1 MTNIGDHLSHI
12 RADYQ
17 KATLNETEVGDDP
30 LLFFQKWFRQAE
42 EAGITEV
49 NAMTLA
55 TANVWGLP
63 SARIVLLKG
72 MDEDGFIFFTNYDS
86 EKGKQIAEEESVAL
100 LFFWKELERQVRIE
114 GTARRIPAQ
123 ESEDY
128 FGSRPKGSRI
138 SALASPQSQV
148 IEGREML
155 EDKVKELET
164 LYAGTDIVPRPEN
177 WGGYRVIPEKVEF
190 WQGRPSRLHDRI
202 VFYREPETDNGAD
215 ELPGY
220 SAWEKFRLAP

>member
-1 MTNIGDHLSHI
+1 MTKISDHISKI

-17 KATLNETEVGDDP
+17 MASLNETEAGDDP

-72 MDEDGFIFFTNYDS
+72 LDEEGFIFYTNYES
-86 EKGKQIAEEESVAL
+86 EKGRQIADEQSVAL

-114 GTARRIPAQ
+114 GTAVKLPAA
-123 ESEDY
+123 ESDAY
-128 FGSRPKGSRI
+128 FHSRPRGSQI
-138 SALASPQSQV
+138 SAVASPQSQV
-148 IEGREML
+148 IESREVL
-155 EDKVKELET
+155 EDKVRELERR
-164 LYAGTDIVPRPEN
+164 YEGQEIPRPEH
-177 WGGYRVIPEKVEF
+177 WGGYKVIPEKIEF
-190 WQGRPSRLHDRI
+190 WQGRKNRLHDRI
-202 VFYREPETDNGAD
+202 VFFREPETDNGEDA
-215 ELPGY
+215 LPGY
-220 SAWEKFRLAP
+220 SSWEKYRIAP

>member
-1 MTNIGDHLSHI
+1 MTNISEHISKI

-17 KATLNETEVGDDP
+17 MATLNETEAGDDP
-30 LLFFQKWFRQAE
+30 LLFFQKWFSEAE
-42 EAGITEV
+42 ASAITEV

-55 TANVWGLP
+55 TANTWGLP

-72 MDEDGFIFFTNYDS
+72 LDEEGFIFFTNYES
-86 EKGKQIAEEESVAL
+86 EKGRQIAEEESVAL

-114 GTARRIPAQ
+114 GVAHKVTAQ
-123 ESEDY
+123 ESDNY
-128 FGSRPKGSRI
+128 FHSRPKGSQI
-138 SALASPQSQV
+138 SAVASPQSQV
-148 IEGREML
+148 IKGRAIL
-155 EDKVKELET
+155 EDKVKELEAQ
-164 LYAGTDIVPRPEN
+164 YVDSEIPRPEH

-190 WQGRPSRLHDRI
+190 WQGRKNRLHDRI
-202 VFYREPETDNGAD
+202 VFYREPETDNGEG